1 MWFLVA
7 WLALGLVLLCSTVL
21 VGLMSLFGQA
31 LSEEPLSGEQ
41 SLLEES
47 SGRKSGLILARSL
60 LDQEELLSGEA
71 LSSSQERSSS
81 CCSSSL
87 PEARRQL

>member
-7 WLALGLVLLCSTVL
+7 WLALGLVLLCSVIL
-21 VGLMSLFGQA
+21 VGLTLLFGRA

-60 LDQEELLSGEA
+60 LAQEELLSGEA
-71 LSSSQERSSS
+71 LPSSSS

-87 PEARRQL
+87 PEARKQL